1 MTEMIETLWYNL
13 NHLPESGLAAFLIN
27 VIMTTILYVLGSKA
41 IGAFCS
47 LVRKHLGKLKMDE
60 AAKSFILSFIKI
72 GLYCVLILTVVGNL
86 GIDKASIVAL
96 IGSAGVAVS
105 LALQGGLS
113 NFVGGLILLFLHPFK
128 VGDYIIE
135 NGEKNEGIVEKIE
148 LYYTTLTTIDSRRIV
163 IPNSTLTTNSIV
175 NVTAQDKR
183 RLQIKLGISPED
195 DLLKTKELLWNIV
208 TNDPQVMT
216 EEEIRIFVD
225 DLTNN
230 AVVLCIRVWVSTEEF
245 WPTKWRL
252 NEEIK
257 LAFDREGIR
266 ITYPSMDLQ
275 IITK

>member
-1 MTEMIETLWYNL
+1 MIKTVWHYL
-13 NHLPESGLAAFLIN
+13 NHLPENGLAAFLIK
-27 VIMTTILYVLGSKA
+27 VILAILLYVVGSKS
-41 IGAFCS
+41 IGAICGF
-47 LVRKHLGKLKMDE
+47 VRSQLGKMKMDE
-60 AAKSFILSFIKI
+60 AAKSFVLSFVKI
-72 GLYCVLILTVVGNL
+72 GLYCVLVLTIVGNL
-86 GIDKASIVAL
+86 GIDKASIIAL

-113 NFVGGLILLFLHPFK
+113 NFVGGLILLFLRPFK

-148 LYYTTLTTIDSRRIV
+148 LYYTTLTTIDSKRIV

-175 NVTAQDKR
+175 NVTAQEKR

-195 DLLKTKELLWNIV
+195 DLLKTKDLLWNIV
-208 TNDPQVMT
+208 QNDPQVMQD
-216 EEEIRIFVD
+216 EEIRIFVD

-252 NEEIK
+252 NEVIK
-257 LAFDREGIR
+257 LAFDQAGIR
-266 ITYPSMDLQ
+266 ITYPSVDVQ
-275 IITK
+275 IVTK

>member
-1 MTEMIETLWYNL
+1 MTKMIQTVWYQL
-13 NHLPESGLAAFLIN
+13 NHLPDSGIAAVLIN
-27 VIMTTILYVLGSKA
+27 IVLTIVLYVVGSKL
-41 IGAFCS
+41 IRVFCS
-47 LVRKHLGKLKMDE
+47 FVRKQLGKVKIDE
-60 AAKSFILSFIKI
+60 AAKSFVLSFVKI
-72 GLYCVLILTVVGNL
+72 GLHCVLVLTVVGNL
-86 GIDKASIVAL
+86 GIDKASIIAL

-113 NFVGGLILLFLHPFK
+113 NFVGGLILLFLRPFK

-148 LYYTTLTTIDSRRIV
+148 LYYTTLTTIDSKRIV

-175 NVTAQDKR
+175 NVTAQEKR

-195 DLLKTKELLWNIV
+195 DLLKTKDLLWDIV
-208 TNDPQVMT
+208 TKDPQVMT
-216 EEEIRIFVD
+216 NEEIRIFVD
-225 DLTNN
+225 DLTNH
-230 AVVLCIRVWVSTEEF
+230 AVVLCIRVWVSTNEF

-266 ITYPSMDLQ
+266 ITYPSVDVQ
-275 IITK
+275 IVTK

>member
-1 MTEMIETLWYNL
+1 MTEMIKTVWHYV
-13 NHLPESGLAAFLIN
+13 NHLPESGLAAFLIK
-27 VIMTTILYVLGSKA
+27 VLLAIFIYVVGSKL
-41 IGAFCS
+41 IGGICCF
-47 LVRKHLGKLKMDE
+47 VRKQLGKLKIDE
-60 AAKSFILSFIKI
+60 AAKSFVLSFVKI
-72 GLYCVLILTVVGNL
+72 GLYCVLVLTVIGNL
-86 GIDKASIVAL
+86 GIDKASIIAL

-105 LALQGGLS
+105 LAIQGGLS
-113 NFVGGLILLFLHPFK
+113 NFVGGLILLFLRPFN

-148 LYYTTLTTIDSRRIV
+148 LYYTTLTTIDSKRIV

-175 NVTAQDKR
+175 NVTAQEKR
-183 RLQIKLGISPED
+183 RLQIKLGISPD
-195 DLLKTKELLWNIV
+195 NDLLKTKELLWNIV

-230 AVVLCIRVWVSTEEF
+230 AVVLCVRVWVSTTEY

-266 ITYPSMDLQ
+266 ITYPSVDVQ